1 MSEKTELKE
10 ISVTFWGGVGT
21 VTGANFL
28 LEANDLDAP
37 LPLGSGA
44 SKSAKI
50 LVDCGMFQGPK
61 VADDP
66 NYHPFPYNPAEI
78 KTLFI
83 THAHLDHIG
92 RIPKLVH
99 EGFRGIIYSTAPTKE
114 IAALSLKDSLGVLT
128 KGNRETGRPPLYD
141 QKDIELTM
149 SLWRTLEYHQEITI
163 GDFIIRPLD
172 AGHVL
177 GSAMYEFNFCG
188 KKLVFTGDLGNS
200 PAPLLPDAEVVKD
213 ANYLVIES
221 VYGDRNHED
230 RSARREKL
238 EDAIEN
244 TMKNG
249 GTLVIPAFSIE
260 RTQEMLYEI
269 ERMME
274 ESRIPLV
281 PVFIDS
287 PLAINI
293 TKIYKKY
300 DRYLNQSAEST
311 IHGTGGIFAFPQL
324 HQTITTEESKGI
336 LSFPGKK
343 IIIAGSGMSNGD
355 RVIHHEKHYLP
366 DTRNALL
373 LVGYQAA
380 GSLGRQILDGAHSVR
395 ILGEEVPVRAKI
407 INISGY
413 SAHRDSQGLMDFIY
427 GTSDSLEKV
436 FVTMGEPKASLFL
449 VQKIRDYLGLEA
461 VAPKLGETITITC

>member
-1 MSEKTELKE
+1 MTEAKN
-10 ISVTFWGGVGT
+10 ISITFWGGVGT

-28 LEANDLDAP
+28 LQA
-37 LPLGSGA
+37 GTT
-44 SKSAKI
+44 KI
-50 LVDCGMFQGPK
+50 LIDCGMIQGPK

-78 KTLFI
+78 KMLFI

-99 EGFRGIIYSTAPTKE
+99 DGFRGTIYSTAPTKE
-114 IAALSLKDSLGVLT
+114 IATLSLEDSLGVLA
-128 KGNRETGRPPLYD
+128 KENRDTGRLPLYD

-149 SLWRTLEYHQEITI
+149 SLWQTLDYHQEVIV
-163 GDFIIRPLD
+163 DNFMVRPLN

-177 GSAMYEFNFCG
+177 GSAMYEFISCN
-188 KKLVFTGDLGNS
+188 KKIVFTGDLGNS
-200 PAPLLPDAEVVKD
+200 PAPLLPDAEVVKEAD
-213 ANYLVIES
+213 YLVIES

-230 RSARREKL
+230 RTARREKL

-300 DRYLNQSAEST
+300 NRYLNQSAEST
-311 IHGTGGIFAFPQL
+311 VHGAGGIFAFPQL
-324 HQTITTEESKGI
+324 HQTLTTDESRRI
-336 LSFPGKK
+336 LDFPGKK
-343 IIIAGSGMSNGD
+343 IIIAGSGMSNGG

-366 DTRNALL
+366 DPKNALL

-380 GSLGRQILDGAHSVR
+380 GSLGRQILDGARSVR
-395 ILGEEVPVRAKI
+395 ILGEEVPIRAKI
-407 INISGY
+407 ININGY

-427 GTSDSLEKV
+427 ETSDSLEKV

-461 VAPKLGETITITC
+461 VAPKLGETIEITC

>member
-1 MSEKTELKE
+1 MSEQPELKK

-28 LEANDLDAP
+28 LQTEPPGADSPND
-37 LPLGSGA
+37 
-44 SKSAKI
+44 KI
-50 LVDCGMFQGPK
+50 LVDCGLFQGPR

-78 KTLFI
+78 KALFI

-99 EGFRGIIYSTAPTKE
+99 DGFRGKIYSTSPTKE
-114 IAALSLKDSLGVLT
+114 IAALSLEDSLGVLA
-128 KGNRETGRPPLYD
+128 KEQRQSVEGHVHSSLYD
-141 QKDIELTM
+141 KKDIELTM
-149 SLWRTLEYHQEITI
+149 SLWQTLKYHEEVAV
-163 GDFIIRPLD
+163 GSFVVRPLD

-200 PAPLLPDAEVVKD
+200 PAPLLPDTEIIKD

-230 RSARREKL
+230 RGARREKL

-244 TMKNG
+244 TMRNG

-287 PLAINI
+287 PLAIHI
-293 TKIYKKY
+293 TEIYKKY
-300 DRYLNQSAEST
+300 DSYLNKSAEST
-311 IHGTGGIFAFPQL
+311 IKGAGGIFAFPQL
-324 HQTITTEESKGI
+324 HQTLTTGESRGI
-336 LSFPGKK
+336 LDFPGKK
-343 IIIAGSGMSNGD
+343 IIIAGSGMSNGG

-366 DTRNALL
+366 DPKNALL

-380 GSLGRQILDGAHSVR
+380 GSLGRQILDGAKSVR
-395 ILGEEVPVRAKI
+395 ILGEEVSVKAKI

-449 VQKIRDYLGLEA
+449 VQKVRDYLGLEA
-461 VAPKLGETITITC
+461 VAPQMGETITITC

>member
-1 MSEKTELKE
+1 MTEAKN
-10 ISVTFWGGVGT
+10 ISITFWGGVGT

-28 LEANDLDAP
+28 LQA
-37 LPLGSGA
+37 GTT
-44 SKSAKI
+44 KI
-50 LVDCGMFQGPK
+50 LIDCGMIQGPK

-78 KTLFI
+78 KMLFI

-92 RIPKLVH
+92 RLPKLVH
-99 EGFRGIIYSTAPTKE
+99 DGFRGTIYSTAPTKE
-114 IAALSLKDSLGVLT
+114 IATLSLEDSLGVLA
-128 KGNRETGRPPLYD
+128 KENRDTGRLPLYD

-149 SLWRTLEYHQEITI
+149 SLWQTLDYHQEVIV
-163 GDFIIRPLD
+163 DNFMVRPLN

-177 GSAMYEFNFCG
+177 GSAMYEFISCN
-188 KKLVFTGDLGNS
+188 KKIVFTGDLGNS
-200 PAPLLPDAEVVKD
+200 PAPLLPDAEVVKEAD
-213 ANYLVIES
+213 YLVIES

-230 RSARREKL
+230 RTARREKL

-300 DRYLNQSAEST
+300 NRYLNQSAEST
-311 IHGTGGIFAFPQL
+311 IHGADGIFAFPQL
-324 HQTITTEESKGI
+324 HQTLTTDESRRI
-336 LSFPGKK
+336 LDFPGKK
-343 IIIAGSGMSNGD
+343 IIIAGSGMSNGG

-366 DTRNALL
+366 DPKNALL

-380 GSLGRQILDGAHSVR
+380 GSLGRQILDGARSVR
-395 ILGEEVPVRAKI
+395 ILGEEVPIRAKI
-407 INISGY
+407 ININGY

-427 GTSDSLEKV
+427 ETSDSLEKV

-461 VAPKLGETITITC
+461 VAPKLGETIEITC